1 MPQRRKFTSRECTIA
16 LILAVVWV
24 GPARPG
30 IETQWLPRSIS
41 FARPNGS
48 FLWKKSRQ
56 PRRSQIT
63 VLQVAPAKKSSKRQL
78 LWAGK
83 ETLDAVDLR
92 PGIIRENITT
102 EGINVNGLGLG
113 EQLRIGPVLLQVS
126 AVCTPCDQLE
136 KVRPGLR
143 REIYGRRG
151 MLRQVLRGGTI
162 RAGDAIAR
170 VAAASS

>member
-1 MPQRRKFTSRECTIA
+1 M
-16 LILAVVWV
+16 
-24 GPARPG
+24 
-30 IETQWLPRSIS
+30 
-41 FARPNGS
+41 
-48 FLWKKSRQ
+48 
-56 PRRSQIT
+56 
-63 VLQVAPAKKSSKRQL
+63 L
-78 LWAGK
+78 LVDK
-83 ETLDAVDLR
+83 ETLDAMNLR

-151 MLRQVLRGGTI
+151 MLCQVLQGGII

-170 VAAASS
+170 ATAASA

>member
-1 MPQRRKFTSRECTIA
+1 MASVVHLFRAPKRRLSMEEVATA
-16 LILAVVWV
+16 DAVADL
-24 GPARPG
+24 G
-30 IETQWLPRSIS
+30 
-41 FARPNGS
+41 FAGCAHAK
-48 FLWKKSRQ
+48 KKSLRQ
-56 PRRSQIT
+56 
-63 VLQVAPAKKSSKRQL
+63 VLLVD
-78 LWAGK
+78 K
-83 ETLDAVDLR
+83 ETLDAMDLR

-136 KVRPGLR
+136 KLRPGLR

-151 MLRQVLRGGTI
+151 MLCQVLRGGTI

-170 VAAASS
+170 VAAASW